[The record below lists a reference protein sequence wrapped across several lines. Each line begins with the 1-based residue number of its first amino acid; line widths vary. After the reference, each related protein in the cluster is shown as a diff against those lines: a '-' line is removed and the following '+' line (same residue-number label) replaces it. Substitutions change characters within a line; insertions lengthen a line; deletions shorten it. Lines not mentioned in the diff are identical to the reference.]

1 MSEFTLVPAP
11 AVVTPGEGAFSLAGS
26 AVCGPWAALLSSEF
40 QTVTGLSIPV
50 ADDARIVLSIDGEGA
65 AESYRLSV
73 TPHGVRVTAADGAG
87 LRYAVFTLTQ
97 LAQRVDGAWVLPAVE
112 IEDAPR
118 FRYRG
123 FMLDTARHF
132 FDVATVKKLIDRAAR
147 LKLNVL
153 HLHLSDD
160 QGWRIEIA
168 SRPELTVKASAGAA
182 FGAPGGFYTKADY
195 AEIVASDK
203 VHQAVQEFVDRAN
216 ESLERWETVKK
227 FVILPQEFSVDEGE
241 VTPSMKVRRSAI
253 AKRFSDEIDSMYE
266 REPDDE

>member
-1 MSEFTLVPAP
+1 M
-11 AVVTPGEGAFSLAGS
+11 
-26 AVCGPWAALLSSEF
+26 
-40 QTVTGLSIPV
+40 
-50 ADDARIVLSIDGEGA
+50 
-65 AESYRLSV
+65 
-73 TPHGVRVTAADGAG
+73 
-87 LRYAVFTLTQ
+87 
-97 LAQRVDGAWVLPAVE
+97 LPAVE

-182 FGAPGGFYTKADY
+182 FGAPATCRAKPRRTKAS
-195 AEIVASDK
+195 AQSP
-203 VHQAVQEFVDRAN
+203 RA
-216 ESLERWETVKK
+216 
-227 FVILPQEFSVDEGE
+227 
-241 VTPSMKVRRSAI
+241 
-253 AKRFSDEIDSMYE
+253 
-266 REPDDE
+266 